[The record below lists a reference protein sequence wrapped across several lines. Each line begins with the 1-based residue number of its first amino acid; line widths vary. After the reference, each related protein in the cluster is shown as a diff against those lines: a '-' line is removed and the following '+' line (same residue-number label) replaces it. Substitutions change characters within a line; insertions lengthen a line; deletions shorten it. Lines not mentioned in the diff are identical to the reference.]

1 MAGLLVAGERGA
13 VSAMI
18 MAIDGKTLGGQRSG
32 YVVISAEVLAH
43 AMDEHNDSGAPLTP
57 VSRPAITDKLSAVG
71 GTVAK
76 RVWLHHRVPP
86 ARGQREPGWGPMRIT
101 VITLEWS
108 DRNGQVLAA

>member
-1 MAGLLVAGERGA
+1 

-43 AMDEHNDSGAPLTP
+43 AMDEHNDSGAPLAP

-76 RVWLHHRVPP
+76 RVWLHHRVPLT
-86 ARGQREPGWGPMRIT
+86 RVHRETGWRTMTIT

-108 DRNGQVLAA
+108 DRNGQVPTRQYSADWPPQT